1 MDPLGDVLLAVHED
15 LGDDFFCMICTNMT
29 YMCHILSHLAL
40 KNYFLAVLEKSL
52 SWVMVVTLI
61 LESLLFWLSC
71 IDIFEAKINLAFV
84 PYELLILYRVFFLL
98 VTPKKLKYE
107 KILKVALKCFC
118 ESCA

>member
-61 LESLLFWLSC
+61 LESLLWGPK
-71 IDIFEAKINLAFV
+71 DILGVWARSKV
-84 PYELLILYRVFFLL
+84 
-98 VTPKKLKYE
+98 KKVVK
-107 KILKVALKCFC
+107 
-118 ESCA
+118 S

>member
-61 LESLLFWLSC
+61 LESLLLVLTPQTLVPKSAHRQQLS
-71 IDIFEAKINLAFV
+71 NHV
-84 PYELLILYRVFFLL
+84 YSYGV
-98 VTPKKLKYE
+98 
-107 KILKVALKCFC
+107 
-118 ESCA
+118 

>member
-15 LGDDFFCMICTNMT
+15 LGDDFCCMICTNMT

-61 LESLLFWLSC
+61 LESLVG
-71 IDIFEAKINLAFV
+71 EINCQTLKKKT
-84 PYELLILYRVFFLL
+84 VFGIISLQEN
-98 VTPKKLKYE
+98 VTHM
-107 KILKVALKCFC
+107 
-118 ESCA
+118 

>member
-61 LESLLFWLSC
+61 LESLILQTPASRQVVYLRVSPPLSPS
-71 IDIFEAKINLAFV
+71 AGQLGAGSH
-84 PYELLILYRVFFLL
+84 LLL
-98 VTPKKLKYE
+98 
-107 KILKVALKCFC
+107 
-118 ESCA
+118 

>member
-61 LESLLFWLSC
+61 LESLLY
-71 IDIFEAKINLAFV
+71 IFSKRNLLLAF
-84 PYELLILYRVFFLL
+84 LLI
-98 VTPKKLKYE
+98 KY
-107 KILKVALKCFC
+107 IDL
-118 ESCA
+118 SQ

>member
-61 LESLLFWLSC
+61 LESLESA
-71 IDIFEAKINLAFV
+71 DITALDADDFTDVTLAKV
-84 PYELLILYRVFFLL
+84 TLLM
-98 VTPKKLKYE
+98 
-107 KILKVALKCFC
+107 
-118 ESCA
+118 

>member
-61 LESLLFWLSC
+61 LESLICVKSYYVRRLNQTYC
-71 IDIFEAKINLAFV
+71 RTRAEIFRKVGQQLCDTSLLAYV
-84 PYELLILYRVFFLL
+84 KLTYMWHTFF
-98 VTPKKLKYE
+98 
-107 KILKVALKCFC
+107 
-118 ESCA
+118 

>member
-61 LESLLFWLSC
+61 LESLIVKVIKVRL
-71 IDIFEAKINLAFV
+71 IFEYV
-84 PYELLILYRVFFLL
+84 QR
-98 VTPKKLKYE
+98 
-107 KILKVALKCFC
+107 
-118 ESCA
+118 S

>member
-61 LESLLFWLSC
+61 LESLLGLF
-71 IDIFEAKINLAFV
+71 
-84 PYELLILYRVFFLL
+84 LLFFLVVYL
-98 VTPKKLKYE
+98 EQQDATSY
-107 KILKVALKCFC
+107 VAH
-118 ESCA
+118 ARAYI

>member
-61 LESLLFWLSC
+61 LESLLMICCTVRQVTGKARCQISDDC
-71 IDIFEAKINLAFV
+71 ETG
-84 PYELLILYRVFFLL
+84 RL
-98 VTPKKLKYE
+98 V
-107 KILKVALKCFC
+107 VG
-118 ESCA
+118 S

>member
-61 LESLLFWLSC
+61 LESLIGLCLWEGEVGHGC
-71 IDIFEAKINLAFV
+71 HIVVNLNHNNPA
-84 PYELLILYRVFFLL
+84 
-98 VTPKKLKYE
+98 
-107 KILKVALKCFC
+107 
-118 ESCA
+118 

>member
-15 LGDDFFCMICTNMT
+15 LRDDFFCMICTNMT

-61 LESLLFWLSC
+61 LESLIGKWTG
-71 IDIFEAKINLAFV
+71 AAQYNG
-84 PYELLILYRVFFLL
+84 L
-98 VTPKKLKYE
+98 VLCG
-107 KILKVALKCFC
+107 LV
-118 ESCA
+118 